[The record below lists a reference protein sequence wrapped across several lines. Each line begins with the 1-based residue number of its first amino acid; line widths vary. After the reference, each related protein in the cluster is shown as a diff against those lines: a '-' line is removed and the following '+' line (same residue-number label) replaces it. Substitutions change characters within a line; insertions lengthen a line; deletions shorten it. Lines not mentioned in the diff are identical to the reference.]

1 MRSSEKPKTLHDD
14 TAQECHPKHVVQPH
28 KAALLRRLNRIAG
41 QVRGI
46 SSMIEQD
53 RYCVDILTQ
62 ISAIHSAL
70 DAVSIQLLRDHT
82 QGCVQAAIKSGNGK
96 PAIDELLRV
105 VEKFTR

>member
-1 MRSSEKPKTLHDD
+1 
-14 TAQECHPKHVVQPH
+14 VQPH

-70 DAVSIQLLRDHT
+70 DAVSMQLLGDHT

-96 PAIDELLRV
+96 PAIDELLQV
-105 VEKFTR
+105 VRKFTR

>member
-1 MRSSEKPKTLHDD
+1 MRSSEKPKTLHD
-14 TAQECHPKHVVQPH
+14 TAQECHLKHVVQPH

-70 DAVSIQLLRDHT
+70 DAVSIRLLRDHT

-96 PAIDELLRV
+96 PAIDELLQV

>member
-1 MRSSEKPKTLHDD
+1 MRLPEKLPRKLHDSG
-14 TAQECHPKHVVQPH
+14 QECHPKHVVQPH

-70 DAVSIQLLRDHT
+70 DAVSMQLLRDHT

-96 PAIDELLRV
+96 PAIDELLQV
-105 VEKFTR
+105 VRKFTR